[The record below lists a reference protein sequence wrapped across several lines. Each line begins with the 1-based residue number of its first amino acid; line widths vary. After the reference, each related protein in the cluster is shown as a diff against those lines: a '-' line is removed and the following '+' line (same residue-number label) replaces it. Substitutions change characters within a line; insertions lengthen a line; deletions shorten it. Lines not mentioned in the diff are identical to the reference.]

1 MSQGSLCPCGKHC
14 RATQALRD
22 LIDTQNQLCL
32 LAREESV
39 IVGILENLQ
48 HVVSASQHRFTS
60 WLSAVAACETAQA
73 NLALAQSVSRSRST
87 TPRWTVEAEQR
98 LFHQWVKKEQHHWEQ
113 RLLQVQRGMAT
124 YRTYLQKCAQ
134 QFVLTPECLALCLP
148 LLDELLRHQEERIDQ
163 HHLASICAHELF
175 LQFEQRWDYERDRL
189 DYEIAQVPQ
198 AYQAGRSQAQTRW
211 GLYVITGIGRP
222 VSLTQTTM
230 TYQSMVHTR
239 QLDLYSQQ
247 CKLFLSTKVEQFRL
261 YVQRMEGEYKATV
274 LAAQQERWQMLHA
287 QLSVHVADPEQ
298 LPSLQSLV
306 LSYFL

>member
-39 IVGILENLQ
+39 IVSILENLQ

-60 WLSAVAACETAQA
+60 WLSAVTACETAQA

-87 TPRWTVEAEQR
+87 TPRWAVEAEQR
-98 LFHQWVKKEQHHWEQ
+98 LFHQWVKQQQHHWEQ
-113 RLLQVQRGMAT
+113 RLLQIQRGMAT
-124 YRTYLQKCAQ
+124 YRAYLQKCAQ

-148 LLDELLRHQEERIDQ
+148 LLDELLRHQEERIEH
-163 HHLASICAHELF
+163 HHLASISAHELF
-175 LQFEQRWDYERDRL
+175 LQFEQRWTYERDRL

-198 AYQAGRSQAQTRW
+198 AYQAGRNQAYKQW
-211 GLYVITGIGRP
+211 GLHVVTGIGRP
-222 VSLTQTTM
+222 VSLTQTNM
-230 TYQSMVHTR
+230 NYESMVHTR

-247 CKLFLSTKVEQFRL
+247 SKLFLTTKVEQFRL
-261 YVQRMEGEYKATV
+261 YVQKMEGEYKATV
-274 LAAQQERWQMLHA
+274 LAAQQERWHMLHA
-287 QLSVHVADPEQ
+287 HLSMGVADPDQ
-298 LPSLQSLV
+298 LPSLQTLV

>member
-14 RATQALRD
+14 RAIQALRD
-22 LIDTQNQLCL
+22 LTETQNQLCL

-39 IVGILENLQ
+39 IVSIVEHLH

-73 NLALAQSVSRSRST
+73 NLVIAQSVSRSRST
-87 TPRWTVEAEQR
+87 TPRWAVEAEQR

-113 RLLQVQRGMAT
+113 RLLQIQRGMANYHT
-124 YRTYLQKCAQ
+124 YIQKCVQ
-134 QFVLTPECLALCLP
+134 QFVLTPDCLALCLP
-148 LLDELLRHQEERIDQ
+148 LLDELLRHLEERIEH

-198 AYQAGRSQAQTRW
+198 AYQAGRNQAQARW
-211 GLYVITGIGRP
+211 GLYVVTGIGRP

-230 TYQSMVHTR
+230 NYRFMVHNR
-239 QLDLYSQQ
+239 QLELYSQQ
-247 CKLFLSTKVEQFRL
+247 CKLFLTTKAEQFRL
-261 YVQRMEGEYKATV
+261 YVQQMEGQYKATV
-274 LAAQQERWQMLHA
+274 LAAQQERWHMLHA
-287 QLSVHVADPEQ
+287 QLSVDIADPDQ
-298 LPSLQSLV
+298 LPALQSLV
-306 LSYFL
+306 LSYFI